1 MPLDGHATLIADGAI
16 GKPLAVK
23 VSVEEGGLLNQGSHL
38 IDRAL
43 YLLGDP
49 EPLWV
54 LGQVQRETD
63 RYERG
68 YYCEDLCFCIAA
80 VEGGAR
86 IIYDNDIGPHGSLG
100 NRAFV
105 VTGDDGVL
113 IVEPS
118 DPAISMSFGIKLT
131 SGNREDLNEPWDGVE
146 TNFMQE
152 QAKEL
157 VAWLN
162 GDIDGHRQDG
172 HHAIKSQSILIGLYE
187 SARTHTLV
195 QVPIQTKLAPLEAAI
210 NEGALKGALS
220 GRVRHPSPARLR
232 QGRDQLA
239 LLARWVRGTAGR
251 RKPGERAVRSAWRNA
266 RSDRAARSYSSN
278 TALRSVSFTRVCQP
292 FPVSRKWST
301 RSASS
306 RRVIWV
312 FVGARCLPRV
322 RR

>member
-1 MPLDGHATLIADGAI
+1 M
-16 GKPLAVK
+16 
-23 VSVEEGGLLNQGSHL
+23 
-38 IDRAL
+38 
-43 YLLGDP
+43 
-49 EPLWV
+49 
-54 LGQVQRETD
+54 
-63 RYERG
+63 
-68 YYCEDLCFCIAA
+68 
-80 VEGGAR
+80 
-86 IIYDNDIGPHGSLG
+86 G

-210 NEGALKGALS
+210 NEGALKVRYPGAYDIRRPL
-220 GRVRHPSPARLR
+220 VYAR
-232 QGRDQLA
+232 D
-239 LLARWVRGTAGR
+239 
-251 RKPGERAVRSAWRNA
+251 EIN
-266 RSDRAARSYSSN
+266 
-278 TALRSVSFTRVCQP
+278 
-292 FPVSRKWST
+292 
-301 RSASS
+301 
-306 RRVIWV
+306 
-312 FVGARCLPRV
+312 
-322 RR
+322 